1 MDIKNKR
8 ESRQTGITDERKL
21 GLEKVR
27 SQKASGKSQLDQIIE
42 VSIINI

>member
-8 ESRQTGITDERKL
+8 ESRQTGITDDRKR

-27 SQKASGKSQLDQIIE
+27 SQKASGKSQLDQVIE
-42 VSIINI
+42 VSNFNI